1 MIDNTKEEKDEF
13 ETLFEEIVQSEL
25 DDSTSDTPVS
35 KSQKTTEERKVSKP
49 PRIEKMRVV
58 QTEYEGPYTKG
69 EISISFTCSE
79 AVDRKDVFDAYI
91 YHSSLFLIGSGNS
104 ICQYRRANGRTVKI
118 YVFSTYIWMPGSYF
132 IVLSQ
137 NDEPF
142 YQINIEVGAEAE
154 FACTGEELPKNS
166 PHYLLVKYLERGDG
180 YFIRW
185 FPLRNQ
191 TGLRSLKERLLE
203 CCQKDAMDKLRDEY
217 GMTPM
222 ARNKNYLFIGKE
234 TDKTEIVLRYFSHIA
249 CKAAL
254 KYTNAGDLMEQK
266 LPSDIYDTLS
276 RTFGDSS
283 DGDVLCLTHVG
294 LLLSGNNASVLGK
307 MEEFLSKK
315 SRPMFILGTESE
327 IELLFETVPSIR
339 DYFPAENR
347 VQLLDYSTA
356 EVVYELQHVLEKQ
369 SLYLSL
375 EAEQAVANRMLQMER
390 DGGLM
395 QWNGKS
401 VERFVSEAI
410 FPRFNQRMLR
420 EASSLPEGKVSYAL
434 SSVRPEDID
443 WDKAGNAQTSFD
455 ESVRALH
462 GMVGLDNLKQ
472 RLQTTFNRMK
482 FDRLRRQMGYPVAEG
497 GCHHMIFTGNPGTG
511 KTTVAKM
518 IGKIYHS
525 LGILSKGDVIVTERS
540 RIVGYYIGETERN
553 MVAILEKARGNV
565 LFIDEAYT
573 LCATTRNDDKRDF
586 GHRAIECLLT
596 VLAQKNP
603 DMLVI
608 LAGYEDEMERMME
621 VNQGL
626 KGRFPNKFHFDDYS
640 ADELMEIGCG
650 LLAREDYILTDE
662 ADKRLYET
670 VCETVSLKD
679 RHFSN
684 ARWIEQY
691 IRHGIIPALA
701 DRIVNSPALPDRAAC
716 QTIKPVD
723 IETAYRLFRLREA
736 PVVREHRK
744 IGFRA

>member
-1 MIDNTKEEKDEF
+1 MINNNNTKEEKDEF
-13 ETLFEEIVQSEL
+13 ETLFEKIVQSEL
-25 DDSTSDTPVS
+25 DDSTSDTPAS
-35 KSQKTTEERKVSKP
+35 KSQKTTEEKVSKP
-49 PRIEKMRVV
+49 PRIEKMRVA

-69 EISISFTCSE
+69 EISISFTSSE
-79 AVDRKDVFDAYI
+79 AVDRKDVFGAYV

-118 YVFSTYIWMPGSYF
+118 YVYSAYVWMPGSYF
-132 IVLSQ
+132 IVLTQ

-142 YQINIEVGAEAE
+142 YQINIEVGAEVE

-166 PHYLLVKYLERGDG
+166 PHYLLVKYLEQEAD
-180 YFIRW
+180 YFLRW
-185 FPLRNQ
+185 FSLRERA
-191 TGLRSLKERLLE
+191 GWHSLKERLLE
-203 CCQKDAMDKLRDEY
+203 CCQRDAIDKLREEY
-217 GMTPM
+217 GMRSVV
-222 ARNKNYLFIGKE
+222 RNGNYLFIGKE
-234 TDKTEIVLRYFSHIA
+234 TDETETVLRNFAHIA
-249 CKAAL
+249 CGTSML
-254 KYTNAGDLMEQK
+254 KYTNAGDLVEQK
-266 LPSDIYDTLS
+266 LPSDTYDTLS
-276 RTFGDSS
+276 KTFDCSS
-283 DGDVLCLTHVG
+283 DDTLCLTHVG
-294 LLLSGNNASVLGK
+294 LLLSGDNVAALGK
-307 MEEFLSKK
+307 MENFLSER
-315 SRPMFILGTESE
+315 SRPLFLLGTESE
-327 IELLFETVPSIR
+327 MEQLFERVPSIR
-339 DYFPAENR
+339 DYFPTENR

-356 EVVYELQHVLEKQ
+356 EVVYELQQMLEKQ
-369 SLYLSL
+369 SLYLSS
-375 EAEQAVANRMLQMER
+375 EAEQAVANRMLQMEHE
-390 DGGLM
+390 GSLM
-395 QWNGKS
+395 QWNRKS
-401 VERFVSEAI
+401 IEQFMREAI
-410 FPRFNQRMLR
+410 LPRFNQRMLK
-420 EASSLPEGKVSYAL
+420 ESSSLQERTICSTL
-434 SSVRPEDID
+434 SKVRPEDID
-443 WDKAGNAQTSFD
+443 WDKAGNTQGSFD
-455 ESVRALH
+455 ESVRTLH
-462 GMVGLDNLKQ
+462 GMVGLNNLKQ

-482 FDRLRRQMGYPVAEG
+482 FDRLRRQMGYAVAEE

-518 IGKIYHS
+518 IGKIYHA
-525 LGILSKGDVIVTERS
+525 LGVLSKGDVIVTERS
-540 RIVGYYIGETERN
+540 SIVGHYIGETERN

-573 LCATTRNDDKRDF
+573 LCDSRNDRKDF

-608 LAGYEDEMERMME
+608 LAGYEDEMERMMD

-626 KGRFPNKFHFDDYS
+626 RGRFPNKFHFDDYS
-640 ADELMEIGCG
+640 ADELMEIGRN
-650 LLAREDYILTDE
+650 LLAREDYVLTDE

-684 ARWIEQY
+684 ARWMEQY

-701 DRIVNSPALPDRAAC
+701 DRIVNGSAVPDPAAC

>member
-1 MIDNTKEEKDEF
+1 MIDNTKEEKDEI
-13 ETLFEEIVQSEL
+13 EILLEEFVQNE
-25 DDSTSDTPVS
+25 SDNAASGSQTP
-35 KSQKTTEERKVSKP
+35 KPEKKTEEKKVSKP
-49 PRIEKMRVV
+49 PRIEKIRVAH
-58 QTEYEGPYTKG
+58 TEYTGPYTKG

-79 AVDRKDVFDAYI
+79 AVDRKDIFDAYI

-118 YVFSTYIWMPGSYF
+118 YVFSAYIWMPGSYF

-142 YQINIEVGAEAE
+142 YQINVEVGAEAE

-166 PHYLLVKYLERGDG
+166 PHYLLVKYLERGDD
-180 YFIRW
+180 YFIHW
-185 FPLRNQ
+185 FSLREQ
-191 TGLRSLKERLLE
+191 AGLRSLKERLLE

-217 GMTPM
+217 GMLPVE
-222 ARNKNYLFIGKE
+222 RNKNYLFMDKE
-234 TDKTEIVLRYFSHIA
+234 TDKTEFVLRYFSYIA

-266 LPSDIYDTLS
+266 FPSDTYDTLS

-294 LLLSGNNASVLGK
+294 LLLSGNNASVLSK

-315 SRPMFILGTESE
+315 NRPMFILGAESE

-347 VQLLDYSTA
+347 VQLLDYGAA
-356 EVVYELQHVLEKQ
+356 EVVYELQQVLQ
-369 SLYLSL
+369 NHSLYLSL
-375 EAEQAVANRMLQMER
+375 EAEQAVANRVLQMER
-390 DGGLM
+390 DGALM
-395 QWNGKS
+395 KWNGKN

-410 FPRFNQRMLR
+410 FPRFNQRMLK
-420 EASSLPEGKVSYAL
+420 ESSSLPEGKVSYAL

-443 WDKAGNAQTSFD
+443 WDKAGNAQASFD
-455 ESVRALH
+455 ESVRTLH
-462 GMVGLDNLKQ
+462 GMVGLNNLKQ

-482 FDRLRRQMGYPVAEG
+482 FDRLRRQMGYSVAEES
-497 GCHHMIFTGNPGTG
+497 CHHMIFTGNPGTG

-540 RIVGYYIGETERN
+540 RIVGNYIGETERN

-573 LCATTRNDDKRDF
+573 LCDSRNDRKDF

-608 LAGYEDEMERMME
+608 LAGYEDEMERMMD

-640 ADELMEIGCG
+640 ADELMEIGRN
-650 LLAREDYILTDE
+650 LLAREDYVLTDE

-684 ARWIEQY
+684 ARWMEQY
-691 IRHGIIPALA
+691 ICHGIIPALA

-723 IETAYRLFRLREA
+723 IETAYRHFRLREA